1 MLQALQLMAEK
12 NIGALIVTE
21 GDQVV
26 GILSERDYARK
37 MVLEGRSSVG
47 TPVSAVMSAPVIS
60 VTPEQTSRDCLRLMG
75 RGHLRHLPVIDNGR
89 LLGMLSVGNL
99 VKEALAEQ
107 DELIQQLEQY
117 IRG

>member
-1 MLQALQLMAEK
+1 
-12 NIGALIVTE
+12 
-21 GDQVV
+21 
-26 GILSERDYARK
+26 
-37 MVLEGRSSVG
+37 
-47 TPVSAVMSAPVIS
+47 
-60 VTPEQTSRDCLRLMG
+60 
-75 RGHLRHLPVIDNGR
+75 VIDDGK